1 LRGNERKW
9 AERAKIDPAATQA
22 VIAEAETEIRKI
34 AAQVRATH
42 HRAFAGC
49 PARECRRARHC
60 LGRAF
65 ACRPTPIRWRRHAT
79 GPALIAHVRRAVLRV
94 LPKLV

>member
-1 LRGNERKW
+1 MKP
-9 AERAKIDPAATQA
+9 KIAPAAARA
-22 VIAEAETEIRKI
+22 VIAEAETEIRKV

-42 HRAFAGC
+42 HRAFAAC

-65 ACRPTPIRWRRHAT
+65 VCRPTPIRWRRHAT
-79 GPALIAHVRRAVLRV
+79 GHALIAHVRRAVLRV